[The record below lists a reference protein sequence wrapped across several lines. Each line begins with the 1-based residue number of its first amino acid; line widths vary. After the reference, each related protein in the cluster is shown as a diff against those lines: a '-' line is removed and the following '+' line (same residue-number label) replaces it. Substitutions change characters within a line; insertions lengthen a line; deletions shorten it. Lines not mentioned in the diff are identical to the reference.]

1 MGRLIGGINGPV
13 QGKIGKIIGSSWKG
27 ISYIKGPYKK
37 RTGQISKLETG
48 NREKFAA
55 AHFWLRPLLKF
66 VREGFKGYSPTVEG
80 FIAAKSWLLRNA
92 FEGVAPDFHIN
103 PSLVKVSFGNL
114 PLSND
119 IAVAKT
125 VDGQLQFTWS
135 TDIIKGCN
143 SQDQVMLLAYDL
155 EHADAY
161 FNTLGQFRSAG
172 SDTLKVNT
180 VTGRTYHVYFA
191 FVADDRSR
199 QSDSVYLGTIT
210 V

>member
-1 MGRLIGGINGPV
+1 MGRLVGGINGPV
-13 QGKIGKIIGSSWKG
+13 QGKIGTIIGSSWKG
-27 ISYIKGPYKK
+27 IPYVKGPYKK
-37 RTGQISKLETG
+37 RTTQISKLETR

-55 AHFWLRPLLKF
+55 AHFWLRPILEF

-103 PSLVKVSFGNL
+103 PALVKVSFGNL

-125 VDGQLQFTWS
+125 ADGQLQFTWS
-135 TDIIKGCN
+135 PAAMKGCN
-143 SQDQVMLLAYDL
+143 SQDQVMLLAYDT
-155 EHADAY
+155 EHAEAY
-161 FNTLGQFRSAG
+161 YNTVGQFRFAG
-172 SDTLKVNT
+172 ADILEVNT
-180 VTGRTYHVYFA
+180 VPGTTYHVYFA

-199 QSDSVYLGTIT
+199 QSDSVYLGTIAM
-210 V
+210 